1 MAYFGNS
8 HIDGALHRLEPRT
21 IFLIVWVLL
30 CLFVLW
36 LILRGDKQAPLPSHD
51 FIRTTNQHAA
61 PDAPVPTKVLIA
73 KTAIAIGQKLSPDLF
88 EMAERVRAVDAQPVI
103 AHAAMLREAFA
114 ARALEVH
121 DELLEAAVSYT
132 APESSVTAK
141 IADGFRALT
150 IAVDT
155 ESGVEGWVRAG
166 AHVDVIW
173 ISHIKG
179 REAARTIVENAEI
192 LSAEHSTDVTAPRVH
207 TSTMPS
213 HVTLMV
219 SVKDAQRLQLAK
231 SSGSLSLSLRGS
243 HDSNAVQ
250 AEGGAP
256 TLLENLLS
264 EEQDPKQRDT
274 LGWVKIG
281 GQSFMVQ
288 ADGSLKSVRALERA
302 EGLRV
307 EDGLYAAQ

>member
-8 HIDGALHRLEPRT
+8 HIDGAMHRLEPRT
-21 IFLIVWVLL
+21 IFLVVWVLL

-36 LILRGDKQAPLPSHD
+36 LILRGDKQTLPPSHE
-51 FIRTTNQHAA
+51 FISTTNQHAV

-73 KTAIAIGQKLSPDLF
+73 KTAITIGQQLSPDLF
-88 EMAERVRAVDAQPVI
+88 EVTERVRAVDAKPI
-103 AHAAMLREAFA
+103 ITNAAMLREAFA
-114 ARALEVH
+114 VRALEAH
-121 DELLEAAVSYT
+121 EELLEEAVTYT
-132 APESSVTAK
+132 ALESNVTAK

-192 LSAEHSTDVTAPRVH
+192 LSAEHSTDVTAPRNH
-207 TSTMPS
+207 TSTIPS

-243 HDSNAVQ
+243 RDSNAVQ
-250 AEGGAP
+250 GEGGAP

-264 EEQDPKQRDT
+264 EEQEPKQRDT

-288 ADGSLKSVRALERA
+288 ADGTLKSVRALERA
-302 EGLRV
+302 EGIRV
-307 EDGLYAAQ
+307 EGGLYGAQ